1 MHEIN
6 DRSRDIG
13 PFVPG
18 PDDDMII
25 CRCEEVTKGEIRK
38 AVHDGMFTLT
48 EIRRYLRTGM
58 GLCQGQT
65 CAKLVKG
72 TYPRQNWNRQH
83 PGHRCVRSRCAC
95 LRQRQRRARKMKNN
109 AEVVIIGGG
118 IIGCATAYYL
128 AKEGVSVIVL
138 EKSDHIGNGGSS
150 RNGGGVR
157 QSGRDPREL
166 PLAMY
171 AVEHMWPTLSE
182 ELGVDVE
189 YHKEGNLR
197 LGKTAKHKEIL
208 QGLTDRAVAL
218 GLDVRMI
225 DGKEVREINPYL
237 SDEITVASWC
247 PTDGHANPL
256 VATLG
261 FYKRARELGAEF
273 ITGED
278 VLEIQKIKGKARR
291 VVTEKNVYEGETIVL
306 ASGYESRPIA
316 ASVGIDIP
324 MRKELIEA
332 LVTEAEPKMFPQML
346 GTADADF
353 YGHQTNHGAFV
364 FGGAS
369 GFEAENRDNGHMITS
384 SITAPCICRGIMKY
398 IPKLADAKIVRTWA
412 GYEDLCA
419 DGVPV
424 LGPVKEVP
432 GLLLACAFT
441 GHGFG
446 ISPIVGKLL
455 SELAM
460 GKETT
465 LDLHELRY
473 DRFQAVI

>member
-1 MHEIN
+1 MRN
-6 DRSRDIG
+6 SLLSG
-13 PFVPG
+13 
-18 PDDDMII
+18 
-25 CRCEEVTKGEIRK
+25 K
-38 AVHDGMFTLT
+38 
-48 EIRRYLRTGM
+48 RR
-58 GLCQGQT
+58 
-65 CAKLVKG
+65 
-72 TYPRQNWNRQH
+72 
-83 PGHRCVRSRCAC
+83 
-95 LRQRQRRARKMKNN
+95 
-109 AEVVIIGGG
+109 
-118 IIGCATAYYL
+118 
-128 AKEGVSVIVL
+128 VSVIVL

-237 SDEITVASWC
+237 SEEITVASWC

-291 VVTEKNVYEGETIVL
+291 VVN
-306 ASGYESRPIA
+306 
-316 ASVGIDIP
+316 
-324 MRKELIEA
+324 RKKC
-332 LVTEAEPKMFPQML
+332 V
-346 GTADADF
+346 
-353 YGHQTNHGAFV
+353 
-364 FGGAS
+364 
-369 GFEAENRDNGHMITS
+369 
-384 SITAPCICRGIMKY
+384 
-398 IPKLADAKIVRTWA
+398 
-412 GYEDLCA
+412 
-419 DGVPV
+419 
-424 LGPVKEVP
+424 
-432 GLLLACAFT
+432 
-441 GHGFG
+441 
-446 ISPIVGKLL
+446 
-455 SELAM
+455 
-460 GKETT
+460 
-465 LDLHELRY
+465 
-473 DRFQAVI
+473 